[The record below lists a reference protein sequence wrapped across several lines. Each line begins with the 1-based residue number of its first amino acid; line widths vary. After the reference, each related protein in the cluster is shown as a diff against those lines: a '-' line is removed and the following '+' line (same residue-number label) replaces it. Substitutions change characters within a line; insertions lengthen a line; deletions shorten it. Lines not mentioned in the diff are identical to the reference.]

1 MRRSAG
7 SAWPPEPLG
16 DRVHELTYTRPQSL
30 VALLFVVIVVVML
43 AAFITIGRS
52 SRRQEDFDHV
62 KTVGYGIRRWWFA
75 GLGTLLAIGVVTSFF
90 FLPYSG
96 ARGTSGPAKTVAV
109 KGGQYYWIVTPRSVR
124 AGHVRFV
131 VTSADVNHGL
141 GIYSPKGEMI
151 GSVQAM
157 PGYTNRLNVQLDEPG
172 TYQLSCLEMCGV
184 GHHKMQGKLVVTG
197 GR

>member
-1 MRRSAG
+1 MA
-7 SAWPPEPLG
+7 EE
-16 DRVHELTYTRPQSL
+16 DRVRELTYGQPQTWIG
-30 VALLFVVIVVVML
+30 LLFVAIVVVL
-43 AAFITIGRS
+43 VAAFVTIGRS
-52 SRRQEDFDHV
+52 SRREVDFDRV
-62 KTVGYGIRRWWFA
+62 KTVGYGIRTWWFA
-75 GLGTLLAIGVVTSFF
+75 GLGTLLAVGVVTSLF

-96 ARGTSGPAKTVAV
+96 ARGTTGPAHSVAV
-109 KGGQYYWIVTPRSVR
+109 KGGQYYWIVSPRSVP

-141 GIYSPKGEMI
+141 GIYSPSGQMI

-184 GHHKMQGKLVVTG
+184 GHHKMQGKLTVTG
-197 GR
+197 RR